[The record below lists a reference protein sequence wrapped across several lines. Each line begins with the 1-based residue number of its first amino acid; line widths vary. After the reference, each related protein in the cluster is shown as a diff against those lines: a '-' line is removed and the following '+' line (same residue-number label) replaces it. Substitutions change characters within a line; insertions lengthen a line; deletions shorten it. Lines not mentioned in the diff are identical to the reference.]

1 MGIPRKETRPE
12 HFSTDAERR
21 AYQRGY
27 QCREWPAHKPPEP
40 PPSLV
45 RDVMKAASELRDEAD
60 YVCSTLDP
68 NDEFVQRL
76 GPKIDAVDW
85 AMTAITEW
93 LKSD

>member
-1 MGIPRKETRPE
+1 
-12 HFSTDAERR
+12 
-21 AYQRGY
+21 
-27 QCREWPAHKPPEP
+27 
-40 PPSLV
+40 
-45 RDVMKAASELRDEAD
+45 MKAASELRDEAD